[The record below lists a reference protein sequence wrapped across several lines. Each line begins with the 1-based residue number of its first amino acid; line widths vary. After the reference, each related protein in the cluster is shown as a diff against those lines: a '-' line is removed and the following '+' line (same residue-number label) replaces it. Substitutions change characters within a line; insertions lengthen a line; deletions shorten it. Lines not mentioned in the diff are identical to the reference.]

1 LGFTEKETMAKNTG
15 ASKFRRVD
23 VDQYNEDMYQEDAG
37 DEGVN
42 GVGGEE
48 ADESEVTSLLS
59 SGKNIEAL
67 QLLLRHPPISTRNQA
82 AKDKAFALVSKVMM
96 SFKGEKNID
105 EAINTLDKESVDV
118 LMKYIY
124 RLFEA
129 PQEKNYALV
138 LTWHDRAFKVGGHGA
153 ILRTMTDRKHV

>member
-1 LGFTEKETMAKNTG
+1 MCQQNGILIRMKFPSVSCSGLGQLTVV
-15 ASKFRRVD
+15 AS
-23 VDQYNEDMYQEDAG
+23 
-37 DEGVN
+37 
-42 GVGGEE
+42 
-48 ADESEVTSLLS
+48 SSSPSLS
-59 SGKNIEAL
+59 IAP
-67 QLLLRHPPISTRNQA
+67 LLFP
-82 AKDKAFALVSKVMM
+82 
-96 SFKGEKNID
+96 GEKNID

>member
-1 LGFTEKETMAKNTG
+1 MAKNTG

-23 VDQYNEDMYQEDAG
+23 VDQYNEDNYQEDAG

-42 GVGGEE
+42 GVAGEE
-48 ADESEVTSLLS
+48 LDEGQVSSLLS
-59 SGKNIEAL
+59 SGKNVEAL
-67 QLLLRHPPISTRNQA
+67 QLLLRHPPLATKDQS
-82 AKDKAFALVSKVMM
+82 AKDRAFALVAKVMM

-105 EAINTLDKESVDV
+105 EAISTLDKESVDV

-129 PQEKNYALV
+129 PQDKNYALV

>member
-1 LGFTEKETMAKNTG
+1 MAKNTG

-23 VDQYNEDMYQEDAG
+23 VDQYNEDNYQEDAG
-37 DEGVN
+37 DDGVN
-42 GVGGEE
+42 GVGVEE
-48 ADESEVTSLLS
+48 LDEGQVSSLLS
-59 SGKNIEAL
+59 SGKNVEAL
-67 QLLLRHPPISTRNQA
+67 QLLLSHPPIATKDQA
-82 AKDKAFALVSKVMM
+82 AKDRAFALVAKVMM

>member
-1 LGFTEKETMAKNTG
+1 MAKNTG

-23 VDQYNEDMYQEDAG
+23 VDQYNDDIFQEDAG

-42 GVGGEE
+42 GVGGEGPDE
-48 ADESEVTSLLS
+48 AEVTSLLS
-59 SGKNIEAL
+59 SGENVQAL
-67 QLLLRHPPISTRNQA
+67 QLLLQHPPVTTKNQD
-82 AKDKAFALVSKVMM
+82 AKDSAFALVAKVMM

-105 EAINTLDKESVDV
+105 EAIQTLDKESVDV

-124 RLFEA
+124 RLFAA
-129 PQEKNYALV
+129 PQDKNYALV

>member
-1 LGFTEKETMAKNTG
+1 MAKNTG

-23 VDQYNEDMYQEDAG
+23 VDQYNEDNYQEDVG
-37 DEGVN
+37 EDGSN
-42 GVGGEE
+42 GVDGL
-48 ADESEVTSLLS
+48 DESQVSSLLS
-59 SGKNIEAL
+59 SGKNVEAL
-67 QLLLRHPPISTRNQA
+67 QQLLRHPPITTRDQGT
-82 AKDKAFALVSKVMM
+82 KDRAFALVAKVMM

-105 EAINTLDKESVDV
+105 DAISTLDKDSVDV

-124 RLFEA
+124 RLFES

-138 LTWHDRAFKVGGHGA
+138 LTWHDRAFKVGGHGS